1 MRMAGCRRESE
12 EVILRREKAGNP
24 MFIEWHG
31 LATAPFTHPTLACI
45 QWRLWQAPP
54 MTFTVPMPA
63 SLEQAMPP
71 ARARLH
77 FAIGAFVS
85 EEVTL
90 GQAAEIAGISQTE
103 LMSLLAKRR
112 IPLHYD
118 SGDFAEDLKTLAVL
132 PTKSKNGH
140 HQ

>member
-1 MRMAGCRRESE
+1 
-12 EVILRREKAGNP
+12 
-24 MFIEWHG
+24 
-31 LATAPFTHPTLACI
+31 
-45 QWRLWQAPP
+45 
-54 MTFTVPMPA
+54 
-63 SLEQAMPP
+63 MPP

-90 GQAAEIAGISQTE
+90 GQAAEMAGVSQTE
-103 LMSLLAKRR
+103 LMSVLADLH

-118 SGDFAEDLKTLAVL
+118 SDDFAEDLETISVL
-132 PTKSKNGH
+132 TSKVAHGH

>member
-1 MRMAGCRRESE
+1 MTITVQM
-12 EVILRREKAGNP
+12 P
-24 MFIEWHG
+24 
-31 LATAPFTHPTLACI
+31 LA
-45 QWRLWQAPP
+45 
-54 MTFTVPMPA
+54 
-63 SLEQAMPP
+63 LEQSMPP

-90 GQAAEIAGISQTE
+90 GQAAEMAGISQTE
-103 LMSLLAKRR
+103 LMSVLAERR

-118 SGDFAEDLKTLAVL
+118 SGDFAEDLKTISLL
-132 PTKSKNGH
+132 STKAKHGH

>member
-1 MRMAGCRRESE
+1 M
-12 EVILRREKAGNP
+12 
-24 MFIEWHG
+24 
-31 LATAPFTHPTLACI
+31 LACI
-45 QWRLWQAPP
+45 QSRLWQSVG
-54 MTFTVPMPA
+54 MTFTVTMPVA
-63 SLEQAMPP
+63 LEQTMPP

-90 GQAAEIAGISQTE
+90 GQAAEMAGISQTE
-103 LMSLLAKRR
+103 LMSVLAKRR

-118 SGDFAEDLKTLAVL
+118 RGDFAEDLKTISLL
-132 PTKSKNGH
+132 TTKAKHGH